1 MKINTALIL
10 CAGFGKRLNPLTI
23 KTPKPLL
30 ELKNITMLENCIN
43 TIKSSGIK
51 KIIINTFHLEDQ
63 ILDFINNKNFQI
75 EIQIVKDGDKI
86 LNTGGGIL
94 NMINHSKD
102 DVFFVFNPDTL
113 WSLNYVDEIKR
124 MQEFYFEKKLDN
136 VLLVINKQLSFDKN
150 LQGDFKLEDYLLSK
164 NGDKN
169 FVYTGCQILNKNLF
183 KNNKVFN
190 FPILDVWEKLLK
202 KNELNG
208 FESLNKFYH
217 LTNLDIFKKLKDL

>member
-1 MKINTALIL
+1 
-10 CAGFGKRLNPLTI
+10 
-23 KTPKPLL
+23 
-30 ELKNITMLENCIN
+30 MLENCIN
-43 TIKSSGIK
+43 TIKFSGIQ

-63 ILDFINNKNFQI
+63 VLDFINNKNFQV

-94 NMINHSKD
+94 NMINHSQD
-102 DVFFVFNPDTL
+102 DDFFVFNPDTI
-113 WSLNYVDEIKR
+113 WSLNYVNEIKR
-124 MQEFYFEKKLDN
+124 MQKFYFEKKLDN
-136 VLLVINKQLSFDKN
+136 VLLVINKQLSFDKS

-164 NGDKN
+164 NGDRN
-169 FVYTGCQILNKNLF
+169 FVYTGCQILSKSLF

>member
-10 CAGFGKRLNPLTI
+10 CAGFGKRLNPLTL

-30 ELKNITMLENCIN
+30 ELKNMTMLENCIN
-43 TIKSSGIK
+43 TIKSLGIQ

-63 ILDFINNKNFQI
+63 ILDFINNKNFQV

-94 NMINHSKD
+94 NMINRSKD
-102 DVFFVFNPDTL
+102 DDFFVFNPDTI
-113 WSLNYVDEIKR
+113 WSLNYVDEIKQ
-124 MQEFYFEKKLDN
+124 MQKFYFEKKLDN
-136 VLLVINKQLSFDKN
+136 VLLVINKQLSFDKS

-164 NGDKN
+164 NGDRN
-169 FVYTGCQILNKNLF
+169 FVYTGCQILSKSLF
-183 KNNKVFN
+183 KNNKVFD

>member
-10 CAGFGKRLNPLTI
+10 CAGFGKRLNPLTL

-30 ELKNITMLENCIN
+30 ELKNMTMLENCIN
-43 TIKSSGIK
+43 TIKSLGIK

-124 MQEFYFEKKLDN
+124 MQEFYFKKKLDN
-136 VLLVINKQLSFDKN
+136 ILLVINKQLSFDKS
-150 LQGDFKLEDYLLSK
+150 LQGDFKLEDYLLNK

-190 FPILDVWEKLLK
+190 FPILDVWEKLLE

>member
-10 CAGFGKRLNPLTI
+10 CAGFGKRLNPLTL

-30 ELKNITMLENCIN
+30 ELKNMTMLENCIN
-43 TIKSSGIK
+43 TIKSLGIK

>member
-10 CAGFGKRLNPLTI
+10 CAGFGKRLNPLTL

-43 TIKSSGIK
+43 TIKSSGIH
-51 KIIINTFHLEDQ
+51 KIILNTFHLGDQ
-63 ILDFINNKNFQI
+63 ISDFIMNKNFKVD
-75 EIQIVKDGDKI
+75 IQIVKDGDKI

-102 DVFFVFNPDTL
+102 NDFFIFNPDTL

-124 MQEFYFEKKLDN
+124 MREFYFEKKLN
-136 VLLVINKQLSFDKN
+136 NALLVINKQLSFDKN
-150 LQGDFKLEDYLLSK
+150 LQGDFKLENYLLSK

-183 KNNKVFN
+183 KNNKVNN
-190 FPILDVWEKLLK
+190 FPILDVWDKLLK

-217 LTNLDIFKKLKDL
+217 LTNLEVFKKLEDL